1 MKAVDRRIKV
11 FLDTG
16 IPQSLG
22 FLRIHATRGRE
33 VFSFEFA
40 ETWLGSR
47 TCRMLDPDLQLYAGP
62 QFTTKPNFGLFLDSA
77 PDRWGR
83 QLMRRRESLCAR
95 EEKRPPKPL
104 PESEYLL
111 GVFDQTRMGALR
123 FCSEEGIFLSS
134 DTQMATPPW
143 TRLRD
148 LEYACRKL
156 ELESGSDE
164 NEDKWLSLLIAPG
177 SSLGGARPKANV
189 VDVNGDLWI
198 AKFPSGKD
206 FCDTAA
212 WEYVV
217 NRLATQSGINVP
229 ETRLEKLSK
238 HGSTLLSKRFDRI
251 HAQRVHFASAM
262 TLLGRM
268 DGDEDASYLDLAQ
281 FIMTSCI
288 DPERDLKQLWRRM
301 AFSVAVGNT
310 DDHLRNHGFLL
321 GSEGWSLSP
330 AFDVNPN
337 PDGTALSL
345 NINENDSSRDFD
357 LLRSVA
363 KYFRLSEKEA
373 DRTLRE
379 VLASISNWESVATAL
394 GISRSSQDR
403 MRPAFKLH

>member
-1 MKAVDRRIKV
+1 MKRGVRRIKV
-11 FLDTG
+11 FLDTDT
-16 IPQSLG
+16 QQFLG
-22 FLRIHATRGRE
+22 VLHIQTTRGRE

-40 ETWLGSR
+40 EAWLGSR
-47 TCRMLDPDLQLYAGP
+47 TCRILDPDLQLYEGP

-83 QLMRRRESLCAR
+83 QLMRRRESLRAR
-95 EEKRPPKPL
+95 EENRPPKPL

-123 FCSEEGIFLSS
+123 FCSEDGVFLSS
-134 DTQMATPPW
+134 DTRMATPPW
-143 TRLRD
+143 ARLRD

-156 ELESGSDE
+156 ESESGSDE

-189 VDVNGDLWI
+189 LDINGGLWI
-198 AKFPSGKD
+198 AKFPSGMD
-206 FCDTAA
+206 SCDTAA
-212 WEYVV
+212 WEYTI
-217 NRLATQSGINVP
+217 NRLAEKSGINVP
-229 ETRLEKLSK
+229 EAKLEKFSK
-238 HGSTLLSKRFDRI
+238 YGSTFLSKRFDRI

-281 FIMTSCI
+281 FIITSCS

-321 GSEGWSLSP
+321 GGDGWRLSP

-337 PDGTALSL
+337 PDGIVLSL
-345 NINENDSSRDFD
+345 NINEIDSSRDFD

-363 KYFRLSEKEA
+363 KYFRLNEKEA
-373 DRTLRE
+373 DRTLKE
-379 VLASISNWESVATAL
+379 VLASVSGWETIATAI
-394 GISRSSQDR
+394 GISRSNQAR